1 MNARVSPRATW
12 TRQIFLAGLVAAAIA
27 MWPGACARNA
37 PSSGAGNSK
46 PEHVKLDYTLKDMSG
61 KDVRLAD
68 YVGKP
73 IIINFWATWCT
84 PCQEEIP
91 ALVAISN
98 KYKDRGL
105 TILGVSIDD
114 APADLQKYAA
124 EHGMTYPVLV
134 GQGHD
139 DMLENFEAT
148 FAVPVS
154 WFIKADGSVYLRHEG
169 AGSRDWFDEQVRAL
183 F

>member
-1 MNARVSPRATW
+1 MDAPVSPRATW
-12 TRQIFLAGLVAAAIA
+12 TRQILLAAVVAAAIA

-37 PSSGAGNSK
+37 PPSSAGDSK
-46 PEHVKLDYTLKDMSG
+46 PERVKLDYTLKDMSG

-73 IIINFWATWCT
+73 IIINFWATWCE
-84 PCQEEIP
+84 PCKEEIP
-91 ALVAISN
+91 SLVAISD
-98 KYKDRGL
+98 KYKARGL

-114 APADLQKYAA
+114 APADLQKFAA
-124 EHGMTYPVLV
+124 AHGMSYPILV

-154 WFIKADGSVYLRHEG
+154 WFIKADGSVYLKHEG

>member
-1 MNARVSPRATW
+1 MDVRTSSRAAW
-12 TRQIFLAGLVAAAIA
+12 TRQIALAGLVAAAIA
-27 MWPGACARNA
+27 AWPGACARSA
-37 PSSGAGNSK
+37 PPASTADSK
-46 PEHVKLDYTLKDMSG
+46 PERVKLDYTLKDMSG
-61 KDVRLAD
+61 KDVRLAE

-73 IIINFWATWCT
+73 IILNFWATWCE
-84 PCQEEIP
+84 PCKEEIP
-91 ALVAISN
+91 SLIAIAD

-114 APADLQKYAA
+114 SPADLQKFAA
-124 EHGMTYPVLV
+124 EHGMTYPILV

-154 WFIKADGSVYLRHEG
+154 WFIKADGSVFLKHEG
-169 AGSRDWFDEQVRAL
+169 AGSRDWFDEQVKAL